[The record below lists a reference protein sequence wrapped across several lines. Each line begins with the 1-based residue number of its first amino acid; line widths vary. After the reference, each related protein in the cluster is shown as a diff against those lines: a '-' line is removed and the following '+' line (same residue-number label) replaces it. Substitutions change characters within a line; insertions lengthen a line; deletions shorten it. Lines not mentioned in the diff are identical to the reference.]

1 MTISS
6 IKYFSLSN
14 SHFIDLQFRLN
25 KSASSM
31 FINDFGFVVVVV
43 VVIGN
48 GWDSELLVVI
58 SVKPK
63 VNGDDFV

>member
-1 MTISS
+1 
-6 IKYFSLSN
+6 
-14 SHFIDLQFRLN
+14 
-25 KSASSM
+25 M

>member
-1 MTISS
+1 
-6 IKYFSLSN
+6 
-14 SHFIDLQFRLN
+14 
-25 KSASSM
+25 M
-31 FINDFGFVVVVV
+31 FINDFGFVV